1 MEVLQKKEQNYTLIS
16 INGDLDASSAILL
29 DTELNSIISESE
41 KQILIDCLRLEY
53 IASAG
58 VGVFLAHLD
67 QIQEQEIQMVLFGM
81 NDKVKNVFEILGLDV
96 LLQIKETKEDAI
108 LTLNN

>member
-1 MEVLQKKEQNYTLIS
+1 MEILQQKEKNYTLIS

-29 DTELNSIISESE
+29 DTEINDIIAKSERTIIVDFLN
-41 KQILIDCLRLEY
+41 LDY

-67 QIQEQEIQMVLFGM
+67 EIQEQEIHLVLFGM
-81 NDKVKNVFEILGLDV
+81 NERVKSVFEILGLDA
-96 LLQIKETKEDAI
+96 LLQIKNTKEEALATI
-108 LTLNN
+108 S

>member
-1 MEVLQKKEQNYTLIS
+1 MEILQQKEQNYTIIS

-29 DTELNSIISESE
+29 DTEINEIIAKSERQIIVDFLN
-41 KQILIDCLRLEY
+41 LDY

-67 QIQEQEIQMVLFGM
+67 EIQEQEIKLVLFGM
-81 NDKVKNVFEILGLDV
+81 NERVKSVFEILGLDV
-96 LLQIKETKEDAI
+96 LLQIKNTKEEALETI
-108 LTLNN
+108 S

>member
-1 MEVLQKKEQNYTLIS
+1 MEISQKKEENYTMVS

-29 DTELNSIISESE
+29 DTEINNIIAKSERKIIVDFLN
-41 KQILIDCLRLEY
+41 LDY

-67 QIQEQEIQMVLFGM
+67 EIQEQEINLVLFGM
-81 NDKVKNVFEILGLDV
+81 NERVKSVFEILGLDV
-96 LLQIKETKEDAI
+96 LLQIKETKEEALEI
-108 LTLNN
+108 IN